1 MSSPFQKAFSAK
13 SPLGYVSIQPAIA
26 SAYKAAEGHISD
38 LKDLKGKEN
47 QKEAFSNIGKDAD
60 GLGINDTG
68 YNSETAYTKD
78 DYDIDYPK
86 ATSTSSES
94 QDAKNNAEAKYWE
107 SLIKNPNKDNFE
119 NFSDDE
125 TADYKATTS
134 DYLKY
139 DKA

>member
-26 SAYKAAEGHISD
+26 GAYKAAEGHISN

-47 QKEAFSNIGKDAD
+47 QKEAFKNIGKD
-60 GLGINDTG
+60 G
-68 YNSETAYTKD
+68 YTQA

-94 QDAKNNAEAKYWE
+94 QDARNNAEADYYR
-107 SLIKNPNKDNFE
+107 SLIKDPKVDEKEEADAKLKQQRIADGQQVKDFFAN
-119 NFSDDE
+119 N
-125 TADYKATTS
+125 TPK
-134 DYLKY
+134 
-139 DKA
+139 

>member
-13 SPLGYVSIQPAIA
+13 SPIGYVSIQPAIA
-26 SAYKAAEGHISD
+26 GAYKAAEGHISN

-47 QKEAFSNIGKDAD
+47 QKEAFKNIGKD
-60 GLGINDTG
+60 G
-68 YNSETAYTKD
+68 YTQN

-86 ATSTSSES
+86 ATSISSES

-119 NFSDDE
+119 DFSDDE

>member
-13 SPLGYVSIQPAIA
+13 SPIGYVSIQPAIA
-26 SAYKAAEGHISD
+26 GAYKAAEGHISN

-47 QKEAFSNIGKDAD
+47 QKEAFKNIGKD
-60 GLGINDTG
+60 G
-68 YNSETAYTKD
+68 YTQN

-86 ATSTSSES
+86 ATSISSES

-107 SLIKNPNKDNFE
+107 SLTKNPNKDNFE

>member
-13 SPLGYVSIQPAIA
+13 SPIGYVSIQPAIA
-26 SAYKAAEGHISD
+26 GAYKAAEGHISD

-47 QKEAFSNIGKDAD
+47 QKEAFKNIGKDD
-60 GLGINDTG
+60 
-68 YNSETAYTKD
+68 YTQA

-86 ATSTSSES
+86 ATSISSES

-107 SLIKNPNKDNFE
+107 SLTKNPNKDNFE

>member
-47 QKEAFSNIGKDAD
+47 QKEAFKNIGQDD
-60 GLGINDTG
+60 
-68 YNSETAYTKD
+68 YTQA

-86 ATSTSSES
+86 ATSISSES

-119 NFSDDE
+119 DFSDDE

>member
-47 QKEAFSNIGKDAD
+47 QKEAFKNIGKDD
-60 GLGINDTG
+60 
-68 YNSETAYTKD
+68 YTQA

-86 ATSTSSES
+86 ATSISSES

-119 NFSDDE
+119 DFSDDE

>member
-47 QKEAFSNIGKDAD
+47 QKEAFKNIGQDD
-60 GLGINDTG
+60 
-68 YNSETAYTKD
+68 YTQA

-119 NFSDDE
+119 DFSDDE

>member
-47 QKEAFSNIGKDAD
+47 QKEAFKNIGKD
-60 GLGINDTG
+60 G
-68 YNSETAYTKD
+68 YTQN

-86 ATSTSSES
+86 ATSISSES

-107 SLIKNPNKDNFE
+107 SLTKNPNKDNFE